1 MNLQPFPA
9 LPRRAAPLV
18 CRATGFGVAALLLA
32 SAGPAHSHAIESSL
46 ERLSSLTD
54 QLVLDSRFGNG
65 EPAADAVVRLVPPGG
80 TPIEVGRTD
89 ASGQLR
95 FRLPQ
100 NATAAWE
107 VQVDQGPG
115 HRDYLELPTAEAS
128 PSSLPAQARARAR
141 LSSASPGW
149 ADAGLAPLLLGLFAA
164 GGLCAAGSL
173 LSWSG
178 LLGWKRAMGRR
189 R

>member
-1 MNLQPFPA
+1 MSLRPFPA
-9 LPRRAAPLV
+9 LQRRTTTWV
-18 CRATGFGVAALLLA
+18 GRASGLSAAALLLA
-32 SAGPAHSHAIESSL
+32 SAAPVHSHAIESNL

-65 EPAADAVVRLVPPGG
+65 EPAADAVVRLIPPGG

-100 NATAAWE
+100 NATATWE

-115 HRDYLELPTAEAS
+115 HRDYLELPTSEAS
-128 PSSLPAQARARAR
+128 PAGLPAQAQAR
-141 LSSASPGW
+141 LSSTAP
-149 ADAGLAPLLLGLFAA
+149 DAAVSGLAPLLLGLCAV
-164 GGLCAAGSL
+164 GGLLGCT
-173 LSWSG
+173 G
-178 LLGWKRAMGRR
+178 LLGWKRTTGWRR
-189 R
+189 

>member
-1 MNLQPFPA
+1 MSLRPFPA
-9 LPRRAAPLV
+9 LQRRTTTWV
-18 CRATGFGVAALLLA
+18 GRASGLSAAALLLA
-32 SAGPAHSHAIESSL
+32 STAPVHSHAIESSL

-65 EPAADAVVRLVPPGG
+65 EPAADAVVRLIPPGG

-100 NATAAWE
+100 NATATWE

-128 PSSLPAQARARAR
+128 PSGLPARAQAQAR
-141 LSSASPGW
+141 LSSTAP
-149 ADAGLAPLLLGLFAA
+149 DAAVSGLAPLLLGLCAV
-164 GGLCAAGSL
+164 GGLLSCTGL
-173 LSWSG
+173 LSWKRTT
-178 LLGWKRAMGRR
+178 GWRR
-189 R
+189 

>member
-1 MNLQPFPA
+1 MSLQPFPT
-9 LPRRAAPLV
+9 LQRRTTTWV
-18 CRATGFGVAALLLA
+18 GRASGLSAAALLLA
-32 SAGPAHSHAIESSL
+32 SAAPVHSHAIESSL

-65 EPAADAVVRLVPPGG
+65 EPAADAVVRLIPPGG

-100 NATAAWE
+100 NATATWE

-128 PSSLPAQARARAR
+128 PSSLPARAR

-149 ADAGLAPLLLGLFAA
+149 ADAGLAPLLLGL
-164 GGLCAAGSL
+164 CAAG
-173 LSWSG
+173 G

>member
-1 MNLQPFPA
+1 MSLQPFPT
-9 LPRRAAPLV
+9 LQRRTTTWV
-18 CRATGFGVAALLLA
+18 GRASGLSAAALLLA
-32 SAGPAHSHAIESSL
+32 SAAPVHSHAIESNL

-65 EPAADAVVRLVPPGG
+65 EPAADAVVRLIPPGG

-100 NATAAWE
+100 NATATWE

-128 PSSLPAQARARAR
+128 PSALPTRAQAGV
-141 LSSASPGW
+141 SSTAP
-149 ADAGLAPLLLGLFAA
+149 DAAVSGLAPLLLGLCAV
-164 GGLCAAGSL
+164 GGLLGCT
-173 LSWSG
+173 G
-178 LLGWKRAMGRR
+178 LLGWKRTTGWRR
-189 R
+189 

>member
-1 MNLQPFPA
+1 MSLRPFPA
-9 LPRRAAPLV
+9 LPRRALTLA
-18 CRATGFGVAALLLA
+18 CRASGLSAAALLLA
-32 SAGPAHSHAIESSL
+32 SAAPVHSHAIESSL

-65 EPAADAVVRLVPPGG
+65 EPAADAVVRLIPPGG

-100 NATAAWE
+100 NATASWE

-115 HRDYLELPTAEAS
+115 HRDYLELPAAEAS
-128 PSSLPAQARARAR
+128 PSSLPSRTR
-141 LSSASPGW
+141 LSSAAPGT
-149 ADAGLAPLLLGLFAA
+149 ALSGLAPLLLGLCAV
-164 GGLCAAGSL
+164 GGLLG
-173 LSWSG
+173 WTG
-178 LLGWKRAMGRR
+178 LLGWKRATGWRR
-189 R
+189 

>member
-1 MNLQPFPA
+1 MSLRPFPA
-9 LPRRAAPLV
+9 LQRRTITLA
-18 CRATGFGVAALLLA
+18 CRASGLSAVALLLG
-32 SAGPAHSHAIESSL
+32 SAAPVHSHAIESSL

-65 EPAADAVVRLVPPGG
+65 EPAADAVVRLIPPGG
-80 TPIEVGRTD
+80 SPIEVGRTD

-100 NATAAWE
+100 NATASWE

-128 PSSLPAQARARAR
+128 PASLPTRAR
-141 LSSASPGW
+141 LSSAAPDPAVS
-149 ADAGLAPLLLGLFAA
+149 GLAPLLLGLCAV
-164 GGLCAAGSL
+164 GGL
-173 LSWSG
+173 LSWTG
-178 LLGWKRAMGRR
+178 LLSWKRTTGWRR
-189 R
+189 

>member
-1 MNLQPFPA
+1 MSLRPFPA
-9 LPRRAAPLV
+9 LPRRAIT
-18 CRATGFGVAALLLA
+18 RASGLSAVALLLA
-32 SAGPAHSHAIESSL
+32 SAAPVHSHAIESSL

-65 EPAADAVVRLVPPGG
+65 EPAADAVVRLIPPGG

-95 FRLPQ
+95 FHLPQ
-100 NATAAWE
+100 NATASWE

-128 PSSLPAQARARAR
+128 PSTLPSRAR
-141 LSSASPGW
+141 LSSAAPVPSLS
-149 ADAGLAPLLLGLFAA
+149 GLAPLLLGLCAV
-164 GGLCAAGSL
+164 GGL
-173 LSWSG
+173 LSWTG
-178 LLGWKRAMGRR
+178 LLGGKRTTGWRR
-189 R
+189 

>member
-65 EPAADAVVRLVPPGG
+65 EPAADAVVRLIPPGG

-128 PSSLPAQARARAR
+128 PSSLPAQARARFG
-141 LSSASPGW
+141 SASPGW

-164 GGLCAAGSL
+164 GGLLG
-173 LSWSG
+173 WSG

>member
-1 MNLQPFPA
+1 MSLQPFPT
-9 LPRRAAPLV
+9 LQRRTTTWV
-18 CRATGFGVAALLLA
+18 GRASGLSAAALLLA
-32 SAGPAHSHAIESSL
+32 SAAPAHSHAIESSL

-65 EPAADAVVRLVPPGG
+65 EPAADAVVRLIPPGG

-100 NATAAWE
+100 NATATWE

-128 PSSLPAQARARAR
+128 PSGLPARAQAQAR
-141 LSSASPGW
+141 LSSTAP
-149 ADAGLAPLLLGLFAA
+149 DAAVSGLAPLLLGL
-164 GGLCAAGSL
+164 CAVG
-173 LSWSG
+173 G
-178 LLGWKRAMGRR
+178 LLGWSGLKGWKRTTGWRR
-189 R
+189 

>member
-65 EPAADAVVRLVPPGG
+65 EPAAAAVVRLIPPGG

-128 PSSLPAQARARAR
+128 PSSLPAQARARF
-141 LSSASPGW
+141 SPGL

-173 LSWSG
+173 LGWSG
-178 LLGWKRAMGRR
+178 LLGWKRAMGQRR
-189 R
+189 

>member
-1 MNLQPFPA
+1 MSLRPFPA
-9 LPRRAAPLV
+9 LQRRTTTWV
-18 CRATGFGVAALLLA
+18 GRASGLSAAALLLA
-32 SAGPAHSHAIESSL
+32 SAAPVHSHAIESSL

-65 EPAADAVVRLVPPGG
+65 EPAADAVVRLIPPGG

-100 NATAAWE
+100 NATATWE

-115 HRDYLELPTAEAS
+115 HRDYLKLPTAEAS
-128 PSSLPAQARARAR
+128 PSALPTRAQARV
-141 LSSASPGW
+141 SSTAP
-149 ADAGLAPLLLGLFAA
+149 DAAVSGLAPLLLGL
-164 GGLCAAGSL
+164 CAVG
-173 LSWSG
+173 G
-178 LLGWKRAMGRR
+178 LLGWSGLKGWKRTTGWRR
-189 R
+189 

>member
-9 LPRRAAPLV
+9 LPRRAATLV
-18 CRATGFGVAALLLA
+18 CKATGFGIAALLLA

-65 EPAADAVVRLVPPGG
+65 EPAADAVVRLIPPGG

-128 PSSLPAQARARAR
+128 PSSLPARAR
-141 LSSASPGW
+141 LSSARPGW
-149 ADAGLAPLLLGLFAA
+149 ADAGLAPLLLCLCAA
-164 GGLCAAGSL
+164 GGIFAAGSL
-173 LSWSG
+173 LGWSG

>member
-1 MNLQPFPA
+1 MSLRPFPA
-9 LPRRAAPLV
+9 LQRRTTTWV
-18 CRATGFGVAALLLA
+18 GRASGLSAAALLLA
-32 SAGPAHSHAIESSL
+32 SAAPVHSHAIESSL

-65 EPAADAVVRLVPPGG
+65 EPAADAVVRLIPPRG

-100 NATAAWE
+100 NATATWE

-128 PSSLPAQARARAR
+128 PSGLPARAQAR
-141 LSSASPGW
+141 LSSTAP
-149 ADAGLAPLLLGLFAA
+149 DAAVSGLASLLLGL
-164 GGLCAAGSL
+164 CAVG
-173 LSWSG
+173 G
-178 LLGWKRAMGRR
+178 LLGWKRTTGWRR
-189 R
+189 

>member
-1 MNLQPFPA
+1 MSLRSFPA
-9 LPRRAAPLV
+9 LQRRTTTWV
-18 CRATGFGVAALLLA
+18 GRASGLSAAALLLA
-32 SAGPAHSHAIESSL
+32 SAAPVHSHAIESSL

-65 EPAADAVVRLVPPGG
+65 EPAADAVVRLIPPGG

-100 NATAAWE
+100 NATATWE

-128 PSSLPAQARARAR
+128 PAGLPTRAQAQAR
-141 LSSASPGW
+141 LSSTAP
-149 ADAGLAPLLLGLFAA
+149 DAAVSGLASLLLGLCAV
-164 GGLCAAGSL
+164 GGLLGCTGL
-173 LSWSG
+173 LSWKRTT
-178 LLGWKRAMGRR
+178 GWRR
-189 R
+189 

>member
-1 MNLQPFPA
+1 MSLQPFPT
-9 LPRRAAPLV
+9 LQRRTTTWV
-18 CRATGFGVAALLLA
+18 GRASGLSAAALLLA
-32 SAGPAHSHAIESSL
+32 SAAPVHSHAIESSL

-65 EPAADAVVRLVPPGG
+65 EPAADAVVRLIPPGG

-100 NATAAWE
+100 NATATWE

-128 PSSLPAQARARAR
+128 PSALPTRAQARV
-141 LSSASPGW
+141 SSTAP
-149 ADAGLAPLLLGLFAA
+149 DAAVSGLAPLLLGL
-164 GGLCAAGSL
+164 CAVG
-173 LSWSG
+173 G
-178 LLGWKRAMGRR
+178 LLGWSGLQGWKRTTGWRR
-189 R
+189 

>member
-9 LPRRAAPLV
+9 LPRRAAHLV
-18 CRATGFGVAALLLA
+18 RRATGFGVAALLLA

-65 EPAADAVVRLVPPGG
+65 EPAADAVVRLIPPGG

-128 PSSLPAQARARAR
+128 PSSLPAQARARF
-141 LSSASPGW
+141 SSASPGW

-173 LSWSG
+173 LGWSG